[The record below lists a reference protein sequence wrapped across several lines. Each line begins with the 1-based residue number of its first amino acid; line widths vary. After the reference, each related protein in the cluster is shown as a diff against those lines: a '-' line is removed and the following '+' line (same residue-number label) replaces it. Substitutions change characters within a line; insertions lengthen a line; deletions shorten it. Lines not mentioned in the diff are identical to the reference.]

1 MSRVRFRSLCLFEM
15 RDQREISTERLKCGE
30 AGAPEWQFPW
40 MVSRV
45 YFEVLSKLA

>member
-30 AGAPEWQFPW
+30 AGTPEWQFPW

-45 YFEVLSKLA
+45 YFEALSKLA